1 MALDRASTN
10 LHRNQVQSMV
20 SLFFSTN
27 RTCSVSLS
35 LHPSCSPTSISIHTS
50 THTVYV
56 WECVLSLSLSFSPA
70 LPQFSTF
77 QLPYFSPLFPH
88 LFPASLR
95 PFGFASI
102 TYPRLAFS
110 CLDRSYGF
118 WLRLARVPFVLPHPG
133 LVSDSLTRTRSF
145 PRSALLPS

>member
-1 MALDRASTN
+1 MALGRASTN

-35 LHPSCSPTSISIHTS
+35 LHPSCSPTSISIRTS
-50 THTVYV
+50 THTHT
-56 WECVLSLSLSFSPA
+56 LSLSPA
-70 LPQFSTF
+70 LPRFSTF
-77 QLPYFSPLFPH
+77 QLPYISPLFPH

-95 PFGFASI
+95 PIGFASI

-110 CLDRSYGF
+110 CLGRSYGF